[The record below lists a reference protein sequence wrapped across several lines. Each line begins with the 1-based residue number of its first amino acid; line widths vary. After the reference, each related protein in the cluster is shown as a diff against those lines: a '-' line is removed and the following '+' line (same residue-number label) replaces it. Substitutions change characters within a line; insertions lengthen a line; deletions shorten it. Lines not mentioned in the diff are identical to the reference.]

1 MATHFHRE
9 QDLILVQIK
18 PDDPPDDWKPTHTFN
33 LISDLSIALCV
44 CGTPSPLRFMMNCLY
59 EYNNDSDAEQ

>member
-33 LISDLSIALCV
+33 LISDLSIDLCV
-44 CGTPSPLRFMMNCLY
+44 CVARLHHFDL
-59 EYNNDSDAEQ
+59 